1 MRDLNDLG
9 TLDLINSRL
18 LLGYASVST
27 EDQDL
32 TNQRAELHAAGCIRI
47 FLEKITGTWR
57 N

>member
-1 MRDLNDLG
+1 MCDLNDLG
-9 TLDLINSRL
+9 TLDLINSHL

-47 FLEKITGTWR
+47 FSEKITGTWR

>member
-1 MRDLNDLG
+1 MCDLNDLG

-47 FLEKITGTWR
+47 FSEKINGTWR